1 MFVNGIQAGRK
12 RAFFFSCGHLPIISE
27 SLGKIQIFSMFTLFF
42 FFSKF
47 TFTEFTWRDK
57 KNSSEV

>member
-42 FFSKF
+42 FFFQSLLLLSSRGETKKF
-47 TFTEFTWRDK
+47 
-57 KNSSEV
+57 